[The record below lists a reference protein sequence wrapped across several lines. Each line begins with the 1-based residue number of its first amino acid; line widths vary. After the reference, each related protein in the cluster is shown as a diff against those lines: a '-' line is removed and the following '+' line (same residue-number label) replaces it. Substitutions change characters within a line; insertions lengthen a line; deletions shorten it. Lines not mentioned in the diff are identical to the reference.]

1 MTLFA
6 VVSRFRAP
14 NERFYLPTGRT
25 ESQTA
30 KNASQK
36 DGTKKAATL
45 DEQPERCYN
54 QSIAAGF

>member
-14 NERFYLPTGRT
+14 NEGFICPQ
-25 ESQTA
+25 EDEPQTA
-30 KNASQK
+30 RNASQK
-36 DGTKKAATL
+36 DGTKKAAAL
-45 DEQPERCYN
+45 DEQPGQCYN

>member
-6 VVSRFRAP
+6 VVSRFRVSDEGLSTHRE
-14 NERFYLPTGRT
+14 NEP
-25 ESQTA
+25 QTA

-45 DEQPERCYN
+45 DEQPGQCYN